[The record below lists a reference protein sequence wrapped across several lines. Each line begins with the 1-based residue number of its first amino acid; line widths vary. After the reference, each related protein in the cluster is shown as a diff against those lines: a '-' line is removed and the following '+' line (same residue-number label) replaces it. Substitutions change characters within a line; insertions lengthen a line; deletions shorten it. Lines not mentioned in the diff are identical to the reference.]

1 MVASKKGS
9 IPPASDPAL
18 QVAGS
23 WLQALTDGS
32 REAVALFDGER
43 RVQYLSMSGAVE
55 ALIGYDALALMRM
68 GPNDLLH
75 PLDIERVVDAFRN
88 VSLHPGTRINIE
100 YRARHRA
107 GHYVRLQSTAVNRLN
122 NKHVNAI
129 VAHTREAR
137 SAEPVAARSGPEP
150 TPQLDD
156 DERLLEE
163 ITEAIEKASCSQY
176 TYSLVVLELERGH
189 ALVEAYG
196 EEVAVAV
203 QAEVARRL
211 HALLRPGDH
220 LAKLKSGEFAILL
233 DGVGDRALAE
243 RIAVRIQETVGSRYS
258 VKGQDIY
265 SSTIVGIVT
274 NERRYEHPGDVLR
287 DALLAA
293 AKAKGEGPDSRVV
306 FRTQLRVDKTRHMSL
321 MAELHHALGRGQLR
335 VHYLPVIALPT
346 RTLSGFEALVR
357 WQHPKRGLI
366 SPELFIP
373 LAVET
378 GMIVQLGRWVLL
390 QACQQMAD
398 WSIRYPMDPPLV
410 VHVNLAGRQFEDGDV
425 HAQLATILEDT
436 RLDGRQL
443 VLDLS
448 EPTVVEY
455 RDAVDVAVPRFKKMG
470 VKVAADRFGEGAAS
484 FTQLHQIPYDQLKVH
499 RSLVAQV
506 GEGGRARDVVQA
518 AVDLAHN
525 LSMEVVAV
533 GVETPAQA
541 AQMGRLNCEYAEG
554 YLFGEPVDGDAA
566 GALIASYPKWW
577 A

>member
-1 MVASKKGS
+1 VASKKDS

-18 QVAGS
+18 EVAGS

-55 ALIGYDALALMRM
+55 AMIGYDALDIMQM
-68 GPNDLLH
+68 GPSDLLH
-75 PLDIERVVDAFRN
+75 PLDAERVVDAFRT
-88 VSLHPGTRINIE
+88 VAMHPGTRINIE
-100 YRARHRA
+100 YRARHRG

-122 NKHVNAI
+122 NTHVNAI
-129 VAHTREAR
+129 VVHTREAR
-137 SAEPVAARSGPEP
+137 AAEPVVTSRAGATAAPEFR
-150 TPQLDD
+150 
-156 DERLLEE
+156 DELGLLEA
-163 ITEAIEKASCSQY
+163 ITEAVEKASCSQY

-189 ALVEAYG
+189 DLVEAYG
-196 EEVAVAV
+196 HEVAEAV
-203 QAEVARRL
+203 LAEVARRL
-211 HALLRPGDH
+211 HALLRPGDV

-233 DGVGDRALAE
+233 DGVGERALAE
-243 RIAVRIQETVGSRYS
+243 RIAARIQETVGSRYS

-265 SSTIVGIVT
+265 SSTIIGIAT
-274 NERRYEHPGDVLR
+274 CERRYEHPGDVLR

-390 QACQQMAD
+390 QACQQLAD
-398 WSIRYPMDPPLV
+398 WSARYPMDPPLI
-410 VHVNLAGRQFEDGDV
+410 VHVNLAGRQFEGGE
-425 HAQLATILEDT
+425 APGQLATILEDT

-443 VLDLS
+443 IVDLAES
-448 EPTVVEY
+448 TVVEY
-455 RDAVDVAVPRFKKMG
+455 RDAVEEAVPRFKELG
-470 VKVAADRFGEGAAS
+470 VRIAADGFGGGAGS
-484 FTQLHQIPYDQLKVH
+484 FTQLHQIPYDQLKIH
-499 RSLVAQV
+499 RSLVVQV
-506 GEGGRARDVVQA
+506 TEGGRARDVVQA

-525 LSMEVVAV
+525 LAMEVVAV
-533 GVETPAQA
+533 GVESPAQA
-541 AQMGRLNCEYAEG
+541 AQMSRLSCEYAEG
-554 YLFGEPVDGDAA
+554 YLFGEPTDADGA

>member
-1 MVASKKGS
+1 MSNKGS
-9 IPPASDPAL
+9 IPPTSDPTL

-55 ALIGYDALALMRM
+55 ALIGHDALDIMRM
-68 GPNDLLH
+68 GPGDLLH
-75 PLDIERVVDAFRN
+75 PLDAERVIDAFRN
-88 VSLHPGTRINIE
+88 VAMHPGTRINIE
-100 YRARHRA
+100 YRARHRG

-122 NKHVNAI
+122 NEHVNAI
-129 VAHTREAR
+129 VVHTREAR
-137 SAEPVAARSGPEP
+137 GAEPVVGDHAGPSAAL
-150 TPQLDD
+150 QLFD
-156 DERLLEE
+156 DERLLEA
-163 ITEAIEKASCSQY
+163 ITEAIEKATCSQY

-196 EEVAVAV
+196 EEVAGAV

-211 HALLRPGDH
+211 HALLRPGDQ

-233 DGVGDRALAE
+233 DGVGERALAE
-243 RIAVRIQETVGSRYS
+243 RIAVRIQETVGSRYT

-274 NERRYEHPGDVLR
+274 NERSYDHPSDVLR

-373 LAVET
+373 LAIET

-398 WSIRYPMDPPLV
+398 WNARYPMDPPLV
-410 VHVNLAGRQFEDGDV
+410 VHVNLAGRQFEDGDI

-436 RLDGRQL
+436 RLSGQQL

-455 RDAVDVAVPRFKKMG
+455 RDAVDQALPHFKEMG
-470 VKVAADRFGEGAAS
+470 VKIAADGFGQGAAS
-484 FTQLHQIPYDQLKVH
+484 FTQLHQIPYDHLKIH

-506 GEGGRARDVVQA
+506 EEGGRARDVVQA

-525 LSMEVVAV
+525 LSMDVVAV

-541 AQMGRLNCEYAEG
+541 AQMSRLNCEYAEG
-554 YLFGEPVDGDAA
+554 HLFGEPVDGDAA